1 MTDSAQILGLSAT
14 ELDALGAR
22 WTAREIA
29 QQPALWPQIAQR
41 VTQDAPLNEFL
52 RARLL
57 EPRARVLLSG
67 AGTSSFIGE
76 CLAPALVRAGLRA
89 QAVPTTD
96 LVTSPLSTLVPR
108 EPTVMVHFARSGNS
122 PESMAALEL
131 AEQLVEGCAHLIVT
145 CNADGELFR
154 RAQGLARA
162 RCLLL
167 PKECDDQGF
176 AMTSS
181 FSGMLLGAA
190 LALGAVPADSAR
202 AAALAAL
209 GTQVLSKWLPLVK
222 HVVGARFDRVV
233 YLGSNELK
241 GLASE
246 AALKMLELTDGRVV
260 SVGESPMG
268 FRHGPKTLLNG
279 STLVVLLLS
288 NQPHA
293 RRYELD
299 VLNELRRDAVAGRVL
314 ALSNQAEPPGGA
326 DDVVLDAG
334 KPDGSA
340 LGDLELS
347 LPYVV
352 FAQALAMLRS
362 LSLGLTPDT
371 PNAAG
376 KVHRVVQGVSIYPFV
391 RST

>member
-1 MTDSAQILGLSAT
+1 MTNSVQILGLSAT
-14 ELDALGAR
+14 EIDASGAH
-22 WTAREIA
+22 WTAREIT
-29 QQPALWPQIAQR
+29 QQPPLWTRIAQR
-41 VTQDAPLNEFL
+41 VTQDAPLNEFV
-52 RARLL
+52 RARLS

-76 CLAPALVRAGLRA
+76 CLAPALVRAGLHA

-96 LVTSPLSTLVPR
+96 LVTSPLSALVPG
-108 EPTVMVHFARSGNS
+108 EPTLMVHFARSGNS
-122 PESMAALEL
+122 PESLAALEL
-131 AEQLVEGCAHLIVT
+131 AEQLAEGCAHLVVT
-145 CNADGELFR
+145 CNANGELYR
-154 RAQGLARA
+154 RTQGLQRA

-167 PKECDDQGF
+167 PECDDRGF

-190 LALGAVPADSAR
+190 LALGAIPADSAR
-202 AAALAAL
+202 AEALAAL
-209 GTQVLSKWLPLVK
+209 GAQVLSKWVPLVNQL
-222 HVVGARFDRVV
+222 VRAQFDRVV

-241 GLASE
+241 GLARE

-260 SVGESPMG
+260 SVGESPLG

-279 STLVVLLLS
+279 GTLVVFLLS
-288 NQPHA
+288 NEPHT

-299 VLNELRRDAVAGRVL
+299 VLNELRRDGVAGRVL
-314 ALSNQAEPPGGA
+314 ALSNQAELPGGG
-326 DDVVLDAG
+326 DDVVLSAG
-334 KPDGSA
+334 KPDGCA

-352 FAQALAMLRS
+352 LVQTLAVLRS

-391 RST
+391 RRL